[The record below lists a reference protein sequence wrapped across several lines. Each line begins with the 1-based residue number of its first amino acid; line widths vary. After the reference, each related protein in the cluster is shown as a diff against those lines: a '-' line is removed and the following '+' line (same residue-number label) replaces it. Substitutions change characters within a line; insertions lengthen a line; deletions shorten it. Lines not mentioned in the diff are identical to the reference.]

1 MAALI
6 SGLLHA
12 AALYSLTKLPEIPAK
27 TEEYVRIDIGR
38 IAFLKEEK
46 IKRPPK
52 AVTKKEETKKRK
64 VSKKPKLKPKSVKLV
79 KLKKRAKKRRKPVRR
94 IVKAPSEDVRPV
106 RSASSERL
114 RVGSAVENKE
124 IIKNTAGGGPSINKG
139 IKEGES
145 KAVAFSTLRVRES
158 YGEVY
163 RKLNLS
169 KIRKLVQESISY
181 PYIARRMGWEG
192 SVSVEV
198 VLAPEG
204 CKRVSLKKGTGYKV
218 LDKNA
223 LETVR
228 KLCGKFPKPEREVV
242 LLIPIVYKLN

>member
-1 MAALI
+1 M

-46 IKRPPK
+46 VKTPPK
-52 AVTKKEETKKRK
+52 AVTKKNKAQRRK
-64 VSKKPKLKPKSVKLV
+64 VSKKPKLKPKKVKV
-79 KLKKRAKKRRKPVRR
+79 ARLKKRKVEKRRKPVRK
-94 IVKAPSEDVRPV
+94 VKALSEDVRPA
-106 RSASSERL
+106 RSVSSERL
-114 RVGSAVENKE
+114 LVSSGVKNTNKE
-124 IIKNTAGGGPSINKG
+124 AVKNTAGGGSSTVKGKNKG
-139 IKEGES
+139 ES
-145 KAVAFSTLRVRES
+145 RAVALSTPRVRES

-181 PYIARRMGWEG
+181 PYVARRMGWEG
-192 SVSVEV
+192 RVSVEV
-198 VLAPEG
+198 VLTPEG
-204 CKRVSLKKGTGYKV
+204 CKEVNLKEGTGYRV
-218 LDKNA
+218 LDRNA

-228 KLCGKFPKPEREVV
+228 KLCGKFPKPKREVV